1 MGATVSMRSTG
12 EGPLCINY
20 RRSWDLQLTS
30 TQEDPY
36 KFTTISKDLQKVATV
51 SGDFLVQEGQV
62 SFVTTDRSGDIRM
75 LDFDPAG
82 ESCLIVPWH
91 RDRPRFIL
99 TCVRSRLVQRR
110 ETRASHGVSR
120 GP

>member
-1 MGATVSMRSTG
+1 LWNLRLIS
-12 EGPLCINY
+12 L
-20 RRSWDLQLTS
+20 
-30 TQEDPY
+30 QEDPY

-82 ESCLIVPWH
+82 ESCSIVSWH
-91 RDRPRFIL
+91 RDRPGVIL
-99 TCVRSRLVQRR
+99 T
-110 ETRASHGVSR
+110 
-120 GP
+120 